1 MLLTVT
7 ERFVLVELLPTEDSY
22 AGMSEA
28 RKTRANLALTD
39 EESVE
44 LELKQLEDRVTWN
57 PDKAQQHVADIPIG
71 EWMIETIRGILRE
84 MNDNHK
90 LKEKYMTL
98 YEKFVQDY
106 EQL

>member
-7 ERFVLVELLPTEDSY
+7 ERFVLVEILPSEDTY

-44 LELKQLEDRVTWN
+44 LELKQLEDRVVWN
-57 PDKAQQHVADIPIG
+57 PEKAQQHIVDVPIG
-71 EWMIETIRGILRE
+71 EWMIETLRGILRE
-84 MNDNHK
+84 MSDNHK
-90 LKEKYMTL
+90 LPEKYMTL
-98 YEKFVQDY
+98 YEKFVLDY